1 MRWISST
8 KRTSPSL
15 RPDRIA
21 ARSPAWVIAGPLVS
35 RSGVLISAAMIIAS
49 VVLPSPGGPESSTWS
64 GARPRRRAASRTSPS
79 WSRTRACPTT
89 SSSVLG
95 RSAASTARSSPSA
108 SASVSRCR
116 WPSSAS
122 VSSTSSV
129 SSSVSSQFIVGTVS
143 RLAQRAEGGAQQGAD
158 VGGVAGVGGDGLD
171 RLLRLLGRPAQP
183 DEALLHLVAPGVGGR
198 GGGRGR
204 VVHADRRADAVLE
217 LEDDALGALLTDP
230 RDAGQGLDV
239 LGRDGAAYVVG
250 GHHRDDRLRD
260 LGADPGRGLDDL
272 EDGLLVVVE
281 EPEDRQAVLAH
292 DHAGGQ
298 RGGLADAERG
308 EGARGAHQ
316 LQPDAADL
324 EDGAGQGDGGD
335 LAADE
340 GDHRFLI
347 GSASGGRGPVPGP
360 VPRRPRAGCA
370 PSRAR
375 RG

>member
-122 VSSTSSV
+122 SV
-129 SSSVSSQFIVGTVS
+129 SSSVSSQFIVVPVS

-198 GGGRGR
+198 GGSRGR
-204 VVHADRRADAVLE
+204 VVHAHRRADAVLE
-217 LEDDALGALLTDP
+217 LEDDALGTLLPDP
-230 RDAGQGLDV
+230 RDPGQRLDV
-239 LGRDGAAYVVG
+239 LGRDGTAHVVG
-250 GHHRDDRLRD
+250 AHHRDDRLRD
-260 LGADPGRGLDDL
+260 LGADAGRGLDDL
-272 EDGLLVVVE
+272 EDLLLVLVE
-281 EPEDRQAVLAH
+281 EAEDRQAVLAH

-298 RGGLADAERG
+298 RRGPADAERG
-308 EGARGAHQ
+308 EGAGRAHQ
-316 LQPDAADL
+316 LEADAADL
-324 EDGAGQGDGGD
+324 EDGTGQGDGG
-335 LAADE
+335 
-340 GDHRFLI
+340 
-347 GSASGGRGPVPGP
+347 
-360 VPRRPRAGCA
+360 
-370 PSRAR
+370 
-375 RG
+375 